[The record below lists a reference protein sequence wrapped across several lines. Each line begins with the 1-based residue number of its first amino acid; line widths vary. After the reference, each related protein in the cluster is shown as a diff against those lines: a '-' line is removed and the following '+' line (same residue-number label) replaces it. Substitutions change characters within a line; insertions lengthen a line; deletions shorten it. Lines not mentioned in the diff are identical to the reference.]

1 MPLTRFTPALS
12 VRARIAL
19 LALIPVVGF
28 GANALTYMASER
40 EVAAAF
46 ESVKQSG
53 ALADSSRDFKAAL
66 AAMRYS
72 ANEFAM
78 NALPELINGFGDAH
92 ALATRTLDSVEPML
106 DREAAKDIAGL
117 RSRVAEIK
125 DRFGHITRAQEK
137 LGFTEAAG
145 LRRRLQENG
154 SAIERILNGE
164 LSGLQEADR
173 NGLVAS
179 LSVLR
184 RFEAEYRL
192 SRMELLRAA
201 FGDEYRRLLERLDG
215 LDMEPGLKQ
224 QLGRQVRAYRETFDA
239 WTEASDGIKALL
251 TVISMD
257 SRGML
262 PAADAIIAS
271 AQQREEGATASLMHS
286 QQQTRA
292 IIVAVGIAVVGF
304 GLLLS
309 WLIGRSITR
318 PLTGLALAMQKL
330 AEGDTSTR
338 IPAVEARDELGRMA
352 RTVLVFR
359 DNAMERERLAGHRED
374 DTRERERRGEI
385 ISGTIAQFEQSVE
398 KALAKLRGAS
408 QRLDT
413 ASSALN
419 GAADAVTAEARSAE
433 QRVAATSH
441 NVASAASS
449 AEELSASI
457 GAIAAQ
463 AGKSTEVASR
473 AVSEARRTVKTMSDL
488 GTAATR
494 IGEVIGLIQAIAGQT
509 NLLAL
514 NATIEAARAGEAG
527 KGFAVVASEV
537 KSLAG
542 QTARATEEIAA
553 QIGAIQHAAGDAAD
567 AIEQVNAIIEDM
579 SGIAAAVAVAVEEQN
594 VAVGSIAQG
603 VNLASLDAASGAEA
617 MSRVAGRSQ
626 DARATAVDVKALA
639 ETLAAEAESLDREV
653 RRFLADVRAA

>member
-1 MPLTRFTPALS
+1 VPLIRFIPALS

-28 GANALTYMASER
+28 GANALTYMASEQ

-78 NALPELINGFGDAH
+78 NASPELINGFGDAH
-92 ALATRTLDSVEPML
+92 TLATRTLDSVEPML

-125 DRFGHITRAQEK
+125 DRFGQITRAQEK
-137 LGFTEAAG
+137 LGFNEAAG

-215 LDMEPGLKQ
+215 LDMESGLKQ

-251 TVISMD
+251 TIISMD

-271 AQQREEGATASLMHS
+271 AQQREEGATASLMRS
-286 QQQTRA
+286 QQQTRT

-318 PLTGLALAMQKL
+318 PLTGLAVAMQKL
-330 AEGDTSTR
+330 AEGDTSIR
-338 IPAVEARDELGRMA
+338 IPAVEGRDELGRMA

-374 DTRERERRGEI
+374 DTRERERRGAI

-441 NVASAASS
+441 NVASAATS

-542 QTARATEEIAA
+542 QTAKATEEIAA

-594 VAVGSIAQG
+594 AAVGSIAQG

-626 DARATAVDVKALA
+626 DARGTAVDVKALA
-639 ETLAAEAESLDREV
+639 ETLAAEAESLDGEV